1 MSATE
6 HFFDTNVLLYLLS
19 DDDRADAAAALV
31 ATGGVISVQV
41 LNEFA
46 AVATRKLRMSVAEVG
61 AFLADVR
68 RFLKVVPMTV
78 AMHERALN
86 IAQRYKFGIYDSLIV
101 GAAMEAGCT
110 ILYSE
115 DLQHRQHIAGRLTV
129 LNPFAK
135 PSRLIKPRVRRKQV
149 KSVPDR

>member
-46 AVATRKLRMSVAEVG
+46 AVATRKLRMSVAEVS
-61 AFLADVR
+61 AFLADLR
-68 RFLKVVPMTV
+68 RLLKVVPMTV
-78 AMHERALN
+78 SMHERALN
-86 IAQRYKFGIYDSLIV
+86 IARRYKFGIYDSLIV

-129 LNPFAK
+129 LNPFAQ

-149 KSVPDR
+149 KPVPD

>member
-68 RFLKVVPMTV
+68 RLLKVVPMTV
-78 AMHERALN
+78 SMHERALN

-101 GAAMEAGCT
+101 GAAM
-110 ILYSE
+110 
-115 DLQHRQHIAGRLTV
+115 
-129 LNPFAK
+129 
-135 PSRLIKPRVRRKQV
+135 
-149 KSVPDR
+149 